1 VILAD
6 WRERAAGVELEPTN
20 PEWTGNQTRSC
31 FAMNDPKKILPPAN
45 GFTAWLKPFKQN
57 LIRPCSFRE

>member
-31 FAMNDPKKILPPAN
+31 FAMNDPKKYCHQQTVLQRGSN
-45 GFTAWLKPFKQN
+45 RLSKT
-57 LIRPCSFRE
+57 